1 MLFFLAL
8 SVFTFWYGRR
18 SAALRKGDRAREMN
32 KPELGPGI
40 PRRRELADTSV
51 PLTSEEKGEL
61 DRRRRA
67 AELSGTPITP
77 VELSSERAE
86 LQTLREI
93 GNAPVEKD

>member
-18 SAALRKGDRAREMN
+18 SAALRKGDRARELN

-61 DRRRRA
+61 DRRRA
-67 AELSGTPITP
+67 AELSGTPISP

-86 LQTLREI
+86 LQTL
-93 GNAPVEKD
+93 